1 MEEDTVVE
9 SSIASESRTKGFRLS
24 GTLFLIISR
33 ILLGGL
39 FLYAGFSKAADPD
52 GFIADIA
59 RFQLLPEWAI
69 SPLAIYLP
77 FLEILTGLALLS
89 GVFYLGALF
98 LANGMLVM
106 FSSGLSLAW
115 WRGLDITCGCFGK
128 GFGDLP
134 LHWALL
140 RNVVLISLGLSLVII
155 SLRDQRRRS
164 VTEANEFPTLTK

>member
-1 MEEDTVVE
+1 VEEDTVVE

>member
-9 SSIASESRTKGFRLS
+9 SSIASESRTKGFPLS

>member
-1 MEEDTVVE
+1 VEEDTVVE

-59 RFQLLPEWAI
+59 RFQLLPEWSI

-89 GVFYLGALF
+89 GVFYTGGLVIANAMLFVFSLG
-98 LANGMLVM
+98 LA
-106 FSSGLSLAW
+106 SAW
-115 WRGLDITCGCFGK
+115 ARGLDITCGCFGK
-128 GFGDLP
+128 VFGDLP
-134 LHWALL
+134 VQWALL
-140 RNVVLISLGLSLVII
+140 RNVVLISLGLALVII
-155 SLRDQRRRS
+155 TLRDQRRRFGA
-164 VTEANEFPTLTK
+164 EASESPTQTK